1 MPHMLTNLTIGGDEQ
16 QDQAYSLTKLEY
28 FQAYDKS
35 TLFFYKH
42 TLVITVVHLHL
53 LKRVLQVNPLMN
65 TLTTDYLLM
74 IH

>member
-35 TLFFYKH
+35 TLFFD
-42 TLVITVVHLHL
+42 L
-53 LKRVLQVNPLMN
+53 L
-65 TLTTDYLLM
+65 
-74 IH
+74 